1 MRTETS
7 EVRARLPRWRE
18 YALVALVFASSRLVF
33 FWLGLRFNFSL
44 DWMWLSDPAD
54 LQERLLQTIYYFHA
68 FPPGM
73 DLFSGILLKTGGT
86 HAAVLAQLA
95 FSAFGLV
102 LVLSLFY
109 LARSLGLSARASMI
123 VAVAFS
129 LLPQT
134 IYFEHLYLYEEPVAA
149 LLCLS
154 VALFHGAL
162 SRQSFRRWL
171 AFFTVCAAIGITR
184 STFHLVWF
192 VGMVALGLWLN
203 PPEQRRR
210 IVIAASAPAA
220 VLLSLYVKN
229 LIVFGM
235 FSAFS
240 YGPSSYAHVT
250 VSRMTPDARAEW
262 VREHKLSPF
271 AALSPYAGPREYLR
285 VYSGTA
291 HTNWPSQ
298 LTELERPSV
307 HAPNFNHWVILE
319 ANRQRN
325 ADAWFYLRTQP
336 FDYAGNVL
344 RGLRD
349 LFGPSTEWHPYTG
362 TERSPHYEHR
372 LVLGG
377 YERLL
382 NRFFHQFPWHPV
394 GLYAVLPFVL
404 IWTARHAWRLL
415 RSADSDAR
423 ARGVVLWL
431 CLANITFV
439 VGISSAVTYLESSR
453 YRYQVE
459 SLIWVT
465 AAVCVADLW
474 QSTRRTIGKTVS
486 EPHFS

>member
-1 MRTETS
+1 MSTEPI
-7 EVRARLPRWRE
+7 ARPPHWRE
-18 YALVALVFASSRLVF
+18 YALVALVFGMSRLLL

-54 LQERLLQTIYYFHA
+54 LQEQLLQTIYYFHA

-73 DLFSGILLKTGGT
+73 DLFSGILLKIGGS
-86 HAAVLAQLA
+86 HAAVVAQFA
-95 FSAFGLV
+95 FWGFGLV
-102 LVLSLFY
+102 LVWSLFY
-109 LARSLGLSARASMI
+109 LARSAGLSAR
-123 VAVAFS
+123 VAVPVALAFS

-162 SRQSFRRWL
+162 SRQSFRLWL
-171 AFFTVCAAIGITR
+171 AFFTVCAVIGVTR

-192 VGMVALGLWLN
+192 VGMAGLGIWFN
-203 PPEQRRR
+203 PPECRRR
-210 IVIAASAPAA
+210 IIVAASAPAA

-229 LIVFGM
+229 LIVFGT
-235 FSAFS
+235 FSAFT

-250 VSRMTPDARAEW
+250 VSRMTPEVRTEW

-271 AALSPYAGPREYLR
+271 ATLSPYAGPREYLS
-285 VYSGTA
+285 VFTGTA
-291 HTNWPSQ
+291 RTDWPRQ
-298 LTELERPSV
+298 LTQLERPTV

-336 FDYAGNVL
+336 LDYADNVL

-349 LFGPSTEWHPYTG
+349 LFTPSTEWHPYTG
-362 TERSPHYEHR
+362 TERSPHYDHR

-377 YERLL
+377 YERLV
-382 NRFFHQFPWHPV
+382 NRLFHQFPVPPV
-394 GLYAVLPFVL
+394 GLYALLPFIML
-404 IWTARHAWRLL
+404 WTARRAWRLV
-415 RSADSDAR
+415 RSTDSEST

-439 VGISSAVTYLESSR
+439 VGVSSAVTYLESSR

-459 SLIWVT
+459 SLMWVT
-465 AAVCVADLW
+465 TAVCVADLC
-474 QSTRRTIGKTVS
+474 QSARRLSGKTVS
-486 EPHFS
+486 DPHFS

>member
-1 MRTETS
+1 MRTEIT
-7 EVRARLPRWRE
+7 ARLPRWRE
-18 YALVALVFASSRLVF
+18 YALVALAFSLSRLVLF
-33 FWLGLRFNFSL
+33 SLGLRFNFSL

-54 LQERLLQTIYYFHA
+54 LRERLLQTIYYFHA

-73 DLFSGILLKTGGT
+73 DFFSGILLKAGGT
-86 HAAVLAQLA
+86 HAAILAQLT
-95 FSAFGLV
+95 FWAFGLV

-109 LARSLGLSARASMI
+109 LVRASGLTARASMI
-123 VAVAFS
+123 AAVAFS

-162 SRQSFRRWL
+162 TRQSFRLWL
-171 AFFTVCAAIGITR
+171 AFFTVCAVIGLTR

-192 VGMVALGLWLN
+192 VGMIGLGLSFN
-203 PPEQRRR
+203 PPRQRWQ
-210 IVIAASAPAA
+210 IVMAASAPAA

-229 LIVFGM
+229 LIVFGT
-235 FSAFS
+235 FSAFT

-250 VSRMTPDARAEW
+250 VSQMTPEVRTEW

-271 AALSPYAGPREYLR
+271 AALSPYAGPREYLN
-285 VYSGTA
+285 VFSGTA
-291 HTNWPSQ
+291 RTDWPSQ
-298 LTELERPSV
+298 LTQLERPSV

-362 TERSPHYEHR
+362 TERSPHYEHSI
-372 LVLGG
+372 VLGG
-377 YERLL
+377 YEHFV
-382 NRFFHQFPWHPV
+382 NRFFHQFPVHPV
-394 GLYAVLPFVL
+394 GVYVLLPFIM
-404 IWTARHAWRLL
+404 IWTARRAWRLL
-415 RSADSDAR
+415 RSADSDLRAR
-423 ARGVVLWL
+423 AVVLWL
-431 CLANITFV
+431 CLMNIVFV

-465 AAVCVADLW
+465 TAFCIADLW
-474 QSTRRTIGKTVS
+474 QSARRRIGKTVI